1 MDTLEKT
8 GYNPDGTPYVPIERD
23 GDGERKIEI
32 YTNSSK
38 MLPYIT
44 TNKEN
49 PNFEQ
54 SSTIYFYSNLSKI
67 KELKQM
73 TKLALEDNKPRPT
86 IFVYIHSHGTMDCTL
101 IKDTSP
107 ERYIPTSAEPITI
120 DPDINPN
127 VNCRRII
134 MAPCNLV
141 NMGTDQSAMK
151 EIVAINEL
159 ISNSELN
166 DSGEMFNQVQG
177 LLNTNDEWRECIRQS
192 GSGLEEDCQLYLKAS
207 FEELNELTSC
217 NRYYEKIFNFKPDK
231 IFTKL
236 GVYIINMFNLTDL
249 QTEVFQQSGFKNTGD
264 SIKQLIHIL
273 NAKGLEPKIDAR
285 FTHIYYKFTLSDIIN
300 FFIKLGFIDIYLID
314 SSCEV
319 CSDISE
325 ANSKLERKHT
335 QSIEVMDKITGKK
348 RNFNSITGEI
358 GHTDKDLRGGKSKKN
373 KSKKNKS
380 KKNKSKKNKSKK
392 NKSKKNKKNKS
403 K

>member
-1 MDTLEKT
+1 
-8 GYNPDGTPYVPIERD
+8 
-23 GDGERKIEI
+23 
-32 YTNSSK
+32 

-49 PNFEQ
+49 PRFEQ
-54 SSTIYFYSNLSKI
+54 NSTIYFYSNLSKI
-67 KELKQM
+67 KELKQR

-86 IFVYIHSHGTMDCTL
+86 IFVYIHSHGTMDCSL

-107 ERYIPTSAEPITI
+107 EIYNPTSPEPITI
-120 DPDINPN
+120 DPDINPE

-159 ISNSELN
+159 ISNSEIN
-166 DSGEMFNQVQG
+166 DSDGMFNQVQG
-177 LLNTNDEWRECIRQS
+177 LLNTNDEWRECIRRS
-192 GSGLEEDCQLYLKAS
+192 GSELEEDCQLYLKAP

-249 QTEVFQQSGFKNTGD
+249 QTEVFQESGFKNTGD

-285 FTHIYYKFTLSDIIN
+285 FTHIYYKYTLSDIIN
-300 FFIKLGFIDIYLID
+300 FFIKMGFVDIYLID

-335 QSIEVMDKITGKK
+335 QSIEVIDNITGKK
-348 RNFNSITGEI
+348 RNFNSITETL
-358 GHTDKDLRGGKSKKN
+358 GHTGKELRGGKSKSKSKKN
-373 KSKKNKS
+373 KSKKNK
-380 KKNKSKKNKSKK
+380 NKSK
-392 NKSKKNKKNKS
+392 
-403 K
+403 